1 MKYKQRREEIKR
13 FGEDQIRMKEQ
24 IKQAKAKKL
33 TEETERLTKEIV
45 QIGHR
50 SSSVEIVCQL
60 DLLKGATKQ
69 RAALK
74 LQLQFRQ
81 KVLGQHAD
89 KTLFHVTTGGR
100 QKTLRDL
107 RENLTKHV
115 EAQHKIEI
123 TCSPQPVSTLTVVDY
138 IANPRF

>member
-1 MKYKQRREEIKR
+1 MKYKQRREEFKR

-74 LQLQFRQ
+74 LQL
-81 KVLGQHAD
+81 
-89 KTLFHVTTGGR
+89 
-100 QKTLRDL
+100 
-107 RENLTKHV
+107 
-115 EAQHKIEI
+115 
-123 TCSPQPVSTLTVVDY
+123 
-138 IANPRF
+138 